1 MPVEV
6 SFKKMTKRGRK
17 CREIDVETFSID
29 HQASMTVLELKKA
42 VEKKS
47 MRHPTVLVSMV
58 RVS

>member
-42 VEKKS
+42 VEKS
-47 MRHPTVLVSMV
+47 Q
-58 RVS
+58 